1 MTINLYN
8 AILRVLKRDPLFLYI
23 KVKTMQ
29 ITIYTNEGCIWCT
42 RTKELFARANVEYS
56 EVNWSNL
63 SVDEQLEVKQKY
75 SNNIRA
81 FPVVVIDDE
90 FVGGL
95 IETAK
100 IFLKKGLVTS
110 GS

>member
-1 MTINLYN
+1 MN
-8 AILRVLKRDPLFLYI
+8 
-23 KVKTMQ
+23 

-42 RTKELFARANVEYS
+42 RTKELMARANVEYS
-56 EVNWSNL
+56 EVNWSKL
-63 SVDEQLEVKQKY
+63 SIDEQLEIKQKY
-75 SNNIRA
+75 SDNIRA

-95 IETAK
+95 IEVAK
-100 IFLKKGLVTS
+100 LFLKKGLVTS